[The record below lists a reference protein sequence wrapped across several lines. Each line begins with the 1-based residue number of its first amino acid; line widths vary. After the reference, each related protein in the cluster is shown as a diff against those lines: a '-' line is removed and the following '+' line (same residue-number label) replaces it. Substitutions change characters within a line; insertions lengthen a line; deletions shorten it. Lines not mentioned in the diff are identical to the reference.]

1 MTHTFY
7 LQIKRYNNLDQKDDI
22 LLTLETK
29 LQVPRMIAG
38 LWQYDIAISWR
49 IEHAMQH
56 VMAYNQMGTNPWN
69 VSIGVLIIS
78 KALRD

>member
-38 LWQYDIAISWR
+38 L
-49 IEHAMQH
+49 
-56 VMAYNQMGTNPWN
+56 
-69 VSIGVLIIS
+69 
-78 KALRD
+78 